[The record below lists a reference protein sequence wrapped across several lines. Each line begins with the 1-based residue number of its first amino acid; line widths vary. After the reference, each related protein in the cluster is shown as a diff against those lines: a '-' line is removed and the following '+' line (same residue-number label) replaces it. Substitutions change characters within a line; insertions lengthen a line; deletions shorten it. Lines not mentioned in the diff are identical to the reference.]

1 MIYFIFTAGRSRM
14 TPPLLNNFVD
24 DLLISGFI
32 CASHYL
38 CLFACSEAERDLF
51 RGLFLCVCV
60 CARGSVGLIRLH
72 RHRYFSLLL
81 ALLIPSMLFG
91 LDDWAE

>member
-51 RGLFLCVCV
+51 RGLFLCVC
-60 CARGSVGLIRLH
+60 ARGSVGLIRLH